1 MQIRDKRI
9 YHSDFFNNILG
20 LKVNDY
26 PWKLAPGDMI
36 VCNKKV
42 FLVGGFSYDNDIDII
57 KY

>member
-1 MQIRDKRI
+1 MQIRNKWI
-9 YHSDFFNNILG
+9 YQPRFFDNLLG

-26 PWKLAPGDMI
+26 PWKLSPGDMI
-36 VCNKKV
+36 VSCKKV